1 MGAMRAIFVL
11 AALLSFAT
19 PSVSW
24 SAMELSRDSSGSITL
39 ATPFAGS
46 QIVRAAPVKTDKVF
60 GSGFAIPT
68 DRPAFVPHFVSI
80 ERSEVRTTDPPNLD
94 LDNPP
99 LAPRPPPV

>member
-1 MGAMRAIFVL
+1 MFVL

-24 SAMELSRDSSGSITL
+24 SAMELSRDSSGSISL
-39 ATPFAGS
+39 ATPFSGS

-60 GSGFAIPT
+60 GSGFAIAA
-68 DRPAFVPHFVSI
+68 DRPPFFPHYVSI
-80 ERSEVRTTDPPNLD
+80 DSGGIRTSDPPNLD
-94 LDNPP
+94 LNNPP